1 MRSAVMANS
10 IAVRLL
16 KHSLD
21 SSCQISPESEIL
33 NLKPKTLALFSRF
46 TFSFPPETAPVLS
59 EFPHAR
65 QKFPIPRKHH

>member
-21 SSCQISPESEIL
+21 SSCQISLLS
-33 NLKPKTLALFSRF
+33 LKS
-46 TFSFPPETAPVLS
+46 
-59 EFPHAR
+59 
-65 QKFPIPRKHH
+65 